1 MNTEKK
7 FYEMSLYERL
17 SLLASKSNL
26 TKNGISAVI
35 NQPLSFD
42 KIDGMVENAV
52 GSFPLPLGIA
62 TNFVINGKEYLVPM
76 AIEEPSVIAAA
87 SHAAKLAK
95 SRGGFKA
102 SAESS
107 IMRGQIQVTNLLDIK
122 KAIQVISKS
131 KESLLRTVN
140 SISKNV
146 KALDLKTRIVENE
159 IDGTK
164 MLATELYVDCKDSM
178 GANTINSMCELLGPE
193 IEQKTRGKVIL
204 KILSNYATERI
215 ATSKATFKKEELGG
229 KDIVDRILSA
239 FAFAFSDTY
248 RAVTHNKG
256 IMNGIDAVSIA
267 TGQDFRAIEA
277 ACHAYAS
284 RDGKYRSLTT
294 FSKSSN
300 GDLVG
305 KIEIPLSVGI
315 VGGVSTVHPMAKM
328 GLKLLGVKSASEL
341 ACVIA
346 SAGLA
351 QNLAAIRALS
361 TEGIQKGHMKLHAK
375 NIAVAAGAVGKIVDL
390 VSEAMYSQSKISLD
404 SARRIL
410 HDLGKEKDDSSRKN
424 TKKPKNTS

>member
-7 FYEMSLYERL
+7 FYEMSLDERL

-193 IEQKTRGKVIL
+193 IEQKTSGKVIL

-229 KDIVDRILSA
+229 NDIVDRILSA

-277 ACHAYAS
+277 SAHAYAS

-294 FSKSSN
+294 FAKSSN
-300 GDLVG
+300 GDLIG
-305 KIEIPLSVGI
+305 RIEIPLSVGI
-315 VGGVSTVHPMAKM
+315 VGGISTVHPVAKM
-328 GLKLLGVKSASEL
+328 GLKILGVKSASEL

-375 NIAVAAGAVGKIVDL
+375 NIAVAAGATGKLVDI
-390 VSEAMYSQSKISLD
+390 VSETMYKQSKISLD
-404 SARRIL
+404 IARRIL
-410 HDLGKEKDDSSRKN
+410 QDLHQARDSS
-424 TKKPKNTS
+424 S

>member
-7 FYEMSLYERL
+7 FYEMSLDERL
-17 SLLASKSNL
+17 SLIASKSNL
-26 TKNGISAVI
+26 TKNEISTVV
-35 NQPLSFD
+35 NQPLPFD
-42 KIDGMVENAV
+42 KIDRMIENAV
-52 GSFPLPLGIA
+52 GSFSLPLGIA

-95 SRGGFKA
+95 SSGGFKA

-122 KAIQVISKS
+122 KAIQVISKN

-140 SISKNV
+140 SISNNV

-164 MLATELYVDCKDSM
+164 MLAAELYVDCKDSM
-178 GANTINSMCELLGPE
+178 GANAINSMCELLGPE
-193 IEQKTRGKVIL
+193 IEQKTSGKVIL

-229 KDIVDRILSA
+229 TDIVDRILSA

-277 ACHAYAS
+277 AAHAYAS

-305 KIEIPLSVGI
+305 RIEIPLSVGI
-315 VGGVSTVHPMAKM
+315 VGGISIVHPVARM
-328 GLKLLGVKSASEL
+328 GLKILGVKSASEL

-375 NIAVAAGAVGKIVDL
+375 NIAVAAGATGKLVDI
-390 VSEAMYSQSKISLD
+390 VSETMYKQSKISLD

-410 HDLGKEKDDSSRKN
+410 QDLRHSMDSPS
-424 TKKPKNTS
+424 

>member
-7 FYEMSLYERL
+7 FYEMSLDERL
-17 SLLASKSNL
+17 SLIASKSNL
-26 TKNGISAVI
+26 TKNEISTVV
-35 NQPLSFD
+35 NQPLPFD
-42 KIDGMVENAV
+42 KIDRMIENAV
-52 GSFPLPLGIA
+52 GSFSLPLGIA

-95 SRGGFKA
+95 SSGGFKA

-122 KAIQVISKS
+122 KAIQVISKN

-140 SISKNV
+140 SISNNV

-164 MLATELYVDCKDSM
+164 MLAAELYVDCKDSM

-193 IEQKTRGKVIL
+193 IEQKTSGKVIL

-229 KDIVDRILSA
+229 ADIVDRILSA

-277 ACHAYAS
+277 AAHAYAS

-305 KIEIPLSVGI
+305 RIEIPLSVGI
-315 VGGVSTVHPMAKM
+315 VGGISIVHPVARM
-328 GLKLLGVKSASEL
+328 GLKILGVKSASEL

-375 NIAVAAGAVGKIVDL
+375 NIAVAAGATGKLVDI
-390 VSEAMYSQSKISLD
+390 VSETMYKQSKISLD

-410 HDLGKEKDDSSRKN
+410 QDLRHSMDSPS
-424 TKKPKNTS
+424 

>member
-7 FYEMSLYERL
+7 FYEMSLDERL
-17 SLLASKSNL
+17 SLVASKSNL
-26 TKNGISAVI
+26 TKNEISTVV
-35 NQPLSFD
+35 NQPLPFD
-42 KIDGMVENAV
+42 KIDRMVENAV
-52 GSFPLPLGIA
+52 GSFSLPLGIA

-95 SRGGFKA
+95 SSGGFKA
-102 SAESS
+102 SAQSS

-122 KAIQVISKS
+122 KAIQVISKN

-146 KALDLKTRIVENE
+146 KAVDLKTRIVENE

-164 MLATELYVDCKDSM
+164 MLAAELYVDCKDSM

-193 IEQKTRGKVIL
+193 IEQKTSGKVIL

-229 KDIVDRILSA
+229 TDIVDRILSA

-277 ACHAYAS
+277 AAHAYAS

-305 KIEIPLSVGI
+305 RIEIPLSVGI
-315 VGGVSTVHPMAKM
+315 VGGISIVHPVARM
-328 GLKLLGVKSASEL
+328 GLKILGVKSASEL

-351 QNLAAIRALS
+351 QNLAAIKALS

-375 NIAVAAGAVGKIVDL
+375 NIAVAAGATGKLVDI
-390 VSEAMYSQSKISLD
+390 VSETMYKQSKISLD

-410 HDLGKEKDDSSRKN
+410 QDLRHSRDRSS
-424 TKKPKNTS
+424 

>member
-7 FYEMSLYERL
+7 FYEMSVDERL

-26 TKNGISAVI
+26 TKNEISAVI

-122 KAIQVISKS
+122 KAIEVISKS

-229 KDIVDRILSA
+229 NDIVDRILSA

-277 ACHAYAS
+277 AAHAYAS

-294 FSKSSN
+294 FAKSSN

-305 KIEIPLSVGI
+305 RIEIPLSVGI
-315 VGGVSTVHPMAKM
+315 VGGISTVHPVAKM
-328 GLKLLGVKSASEL
+328 CLKILGVKSASEL

-375 NIAVAAGAVGKIVDL
+375 NIAVAAGATGKLVDI
-390 VSEAMYSQSKISLD
+390 VSETMYKQSKISLD
-404 SARRIL
+404 IARRIL
-410 HDLGKEKDDSSRKN
+410 QDLHQARDSS
-424 TKKPKNTS
+424 S

>member
-7 FYEMSLYERL
+7 FYEMSLDERL
-17 SLLASKSNL
+17 SLIASKSNL
-26 TKNGISAVI
+26 TKNEISTVV
-35 NQPLSFD
+35 NQPLPFD
-42 KIDGMVENAV
+42 KIDRMVENAV
-52 GSFPLPLGIA
+52 GSFSLPLGIA

-95 SRGGFKA
+95 SSGGFKA

-107 IMRGQIQVTNLLDIK
+107 IMRGQIQVTNILDIK
-122 KAIQVISKS
+122 KAIQVISKN

-140 SISKNV
+140 SISNNV

-164 MLATELYVDCKDSM
+164 MLAAELYVDCKDSM

-193 IEQKTRGKVIL
+193 IEQKTSGKVIL

-229 KDIVDRILSA
+229 TDIVDRILSA

-277 ACHAYAS
+277 AAHAYAS

-305 KIEIPLSVGI
+305 RIEIPLSVGI
-315 VGGVSTVHPMAKM
+315 VGGISIVHPVARM
-328 GLKLLGVKSASEL
+328 GLKILGVKSASEL

-375 NIAVAAGAVGKIVDL
+375 NIAVAAGATGKLVDI
-390 VSEAMYSQSKISLD
+390 VSETMYKQSKISLD

-410 HDLGKEKDDSSRKN
+410 QDLRHSMDSPS
-424 TKKPKNTS
+424 

>member
-7 FYEMSLYERL
+7 FYEMSLDERL
-17 SLLASKSNL
+17 SLVASKSNL
-26 TKNGISAVI
+26 TKNEISTVV
-35 NQPLSFD
+35 NQPLPFD
-42 KIDGMVENAV
+42 KIDRMVENAV
-52 GSFPLPLGIA
+52 GSFSLPLGIA

-95 SRGGFKA
+95 SSRGFKA

-122 KAIQVISKS
+122 KAIQVISKN

-146 KALDLKTRIVENE
+146 MALDLKTRIVENE

-164 MLATELYVDCKDSM
+164 MLAAELYVDCKDSM

-193 IEQKTRGKVIL
+193 IEQKTSGKVIL
-204 KILSNYATERI
+204 KIISNYATERI
-215 ATSKATFKKEELGG
+215 ATSEATFKKEELGG
-229 KDIVDRILSA
+229 TDIVDRILSA

-277 ACHAYAS
+277 AAHAYAS

-305 KIEIPLSVGI
+305 RIEIPLSVGI
-315 VGGVSTVHPMAKM
+315 VGGISTVHPVARM
-328 GLKLLGVKSASEL
+328 GLKILGVKSASEL

-375 NIAVAAGAVGKIVDL
+375 NIAVAAGATGKLVDI
-390 VSEAMYSQSKISLD
+390 VSETMYKQSKISLD
-404 SARRIL
+404 SARQIL
-410 HDLGKEKDDSSRKN
+410 QDLRHSRDSRS
-424 TKKPKNTS
+424 

>member
-7 FYEMSLYERL
+7 FYEMSLDERL

-26 TKNGISAVI
+26 TKNEISAVI
-35 NQPLSFD
+35 NQPLFFD

-122 KAIQVISKS
+122 KAIHVISKS

-178 GANTINSMCELLGPE
+178 GANTINSMCELLGPQ
-193 IEQKTRGKVIL
+193 IEQKTSGKVIL

-229 KDIVDRILSA
+229 NDIVDRILYA

-277 ACHAYAS
+277 SAHAYAS

-294 FSKSSN
+294 FAKSSN

-305 KIEIPLSVGI
+305 RIEIPLSVGI
-315 VGGVSTVHPMAKM
+315 VGGISTVHPVARM
-328 GLKLLGVKSASEL
+328 GLKILGVKSASEL

-375 NIAVAAGAVGKIVDL
+375 NIAVAAGATGKLVDI
-390 VSEAMYSQSKISLD
+390 VSETMYKQSKISLD
-404 SARRIL
+404 IARRIL
-410 HDLGKEKDDSSRKN
+410 QDLHYSRDSS
-424 TKKPKNTS
+424 S

>member
-7 FYEMSLYERL
+7 FYEMSLDERL

-26 TKNGISAVI
+26 TKNEISAVV
-35 NQPLSFD
+35 NQPLPFD
-42 KIDGMVENAV
+42 KIDRMVENAV
-52 GSFPLPLGIA
+52 GSFSLPLGIA

-87 SHAAKLAK
+87 SNAAKLAK

-102 SAESS
+102 SAERS

-122 KAIQVISKS
+122 KAIHVVSKS

-193 IEQKTRGKVIL
+193 IEQKTSGKVIL

-215 ATSKATFKKEELGG
+215 ATSKATFKKQELGG
-229 KDIVDRILSA
+229 NDIVDRILSA
-239 FAFAFSDTY
+239 FAFAYSDTY

-277 ACHAYAS
+277 AAHAYAS

-300 GDLVG
+300 GDLIG
-305 KIEIPLSVGI
+305 RIEIPLSVGI
-315 VGGVSTVHPMAKM
+315 VGGISTVHPVATMN
-328 GLKLLGVKSASEL
+328 LKILGVKSASEL

-346 SAGLA
+346 SVGLA

-375 NIAVAAGAVGKIVDL
+375 NIAVAAGATGKLVDI
-390 VSEAMYSQSKISLD
+390 VSETMYKQSKISLD

-410 HDLGKEKDDSSRKN
+410 QDLHHARDSS
-424 TKKPKNTS
+424 S

>member
-1 MNTEKK
+1 MNTGKK
-7 FYEMSLYERL
+7 FYEMSLDERL
-17 SLLASKSNL
+17 SLVASKSNL
-26 TKNGISAVI
+26 TKNEISTLV
-35 NQPLSFD
+35 NQPLPFD
-42 KIDGMVENAV
+42 KIDRMIENAV
-52 GSFPLPLGIA
+52 GIFSLPLGIA

-122 KAIQVISKS
+122 KAIHVVSKN
-131 KESLLRTVN
+131 KGSLLRTVN

-164 MLATELYVDCKDSM
+164 MLAAELYVDCKDSM

-193 IEQKTRGKVIL
+193 IEQKTSGKVIL

-215 ATSKATFKKEELGG
+215 AISKATFKKEELGG
-229 KDIVDRILSA
+229 TDIVDRILSA

-277 ACHAYAS
+277 AAHAYAS

-305 KIEIPLSVGI
+305 RIEIPLSVGI
-315 VGGVSTVHPMAKM
+315 VGGISTVHPVAKM
-328 GLKLLGVKSASEL
+328 GLKILGVKSASEL

-346 SAGLA
+346 SVGLA

-375 NIAVAAGAVGKIVDL
+375 NIAVAAGATGKLVDI
-390 VSEAMYSQSKISLD
+390 VSETMYKQSKITLD

-410 HDLGKEKDDSSRKN
+410 QDLHHARGGSS
-424 TKKPKNTS
+424 KKIL

>member
-7 FYEMSLYERL
+7 FYEMSLDERL

-26 TKNGISAVI
+26 TKNEISAVV
-35 NQPLSFD
+35 NQPLPFD
-42 KIDGMVENAV
+42 KIDRMVENAV
-52 GSFPLPLGIA
+52 GSFSLPLGIA

-107 IMRGQIQVTNLLDIK
+107 IVRGQIQVTNLLDIK
-122 KAIQVISKS
+122 KAIHVISKS

-193 IEQKTRGKVIL
+193 IEQKTSGKVIL

-229 KDIVDRILSA
+229 NDIVDRILSA

-277 ACHAYAS
+277 AAHAYAS

-305 KIEIPLSVGI
+305 RIEIPLSVGI
-315 VGGVSTVHPMAKM
+315 VGGISTVNPVARM
-328 GLKLLGVKSASEL
+328 GLKILGVKSACEL

-351 QNLAAIRALS
+351 QNLAAIKALS

-375 NIAVAAGAVGKIVDL
+375 NIAVAAGATGKLVDI
-390 VSEAMYSQSKISLD
+390 VSETMYKQSKISMD

-410 HDLGKEKDDSSRKN
+410 QDLHHARDSS
-424 TKKPKNTS
+424 S

>member
-7 FYEMSLYERL
+7 FYEMSLDERL
-17 SLLASKSNL
+17 SLVASKSNL
-26 TKNGISAVI
+26 TKNEISTVV
-35 NQPLSFD
+35 NQPLPFD
-42 KIDGMVENAV
+42 KIDRMVENAV
-52 GSFPLPLGIA
+52 GSFSLPLGIA
-62 TNFVINGKEYLVPM
+62 MNFVINGKEYLVPM

-95 SRGGFKA
+95 SSGGFKA

-107 IMRGQIQVTNLLDIK
+107 IMRGQIQVINILDIK
-122 KAIQVISKS
+122 KAIQVISKN

-140 SISKNV
+140 SISKNL

-164 MLATELYVDCKDSM
+164 MLVAELYVDCKDSM

-193 IEQKTRGKVIL
+193 IEQKTSGKVIL

-229 KDIVDRILSA
+229 TDIVDRILSA

-277 ACHAYAS
+277 AAHAYAS

-305 KIEIPLSVGI
+305 RIEIPLSVGI
-315 VGGVSTVHPMAKM
+315 VGGISIVHPVARM
-328 GLKLLGVKSASEL
+328 GLKILGVKSASEL

-351 QNLAAIRALS
+351 QNLGAIRALS

-375 NIAVAAGAVGKIVDL
+375 NIAVAAGATGKLVDI
-390 VSEAMYSQSKISLD
+390 VSETMYKQSKISLD

-410 HDLGKEKDDSSRKN
+410 QDLRHSRDS
-424 TKKPKNTS
+424 PF

>member
-1 MNTEKK
+1 MNTGKK
-7 FYEMSLYERL
+7 FYEMSLNERL
-17 SLLASKSNL
+17 SLVASKSNL
-26 TKNGISAVI
+26 TKNEISTLV
-35 NQPLSFD
+35 NQPLPFD
-42 KIDGMVENAV
+42 KIDRMVENAV
-52 GSFPLPLGIA
+52 GIFSLPLGIA

-122 KAIQVISKS
+122 KAIHVISKN
-131 KESLLRTVN
+131 KGSLLRTVN

-146 KALDLKTRIVENE
+146 KALNLKTRIVENE

-164 MLATELYVDCKDSM
+164 MLAAELYVDCKDSM

-193 IEQKTRGKVIL
+193 IEQKTSGKVIL

-215 ATSKATFKKEELGG
+215 ATSKATFKKKELGG
-229 KDIVDRILSA
+229 IDIVDRILSA

-277 ACHAYAS
+277 AAHAYAS

-305 KIEIPLSVGI
+305 RIEIPLSVGI
-315 VGGVSTVHPMAKM
+315 VGGISTVHPVAKM
-328 GLKLLGVKSASEL
+328 GLKILGVKSASEL

-351 QNLAAIRALS
+351 QNLAAIKALS

-375 NIAVAAGAVGKIVDL
+375 NIAVAAGATGKLVDI
-390 VSEAMYSQSKISLD
+390 VSETMYKQSKITLD

-410 HDLGKEKDDSSRKN
+410 QDLHHARGGSS
-424 TKKPKNTS
+424 

>member
-7 FYEMSLYERL
+7 FYEMSLDERL
-17 SLLASKSNL
+17 SLVASKSNL
-26 TKNGISAVI
+26 TKNEISTVV
-35 NQPLSFD
+35 NQPLPFD
-42 KIDGMVENAV
+42 KINRMVENAV
-52 GSFPLPLGIA
+52 GSFSLPLGIA

-95 SRGGFKA
+95 SSGGFKA
-102 SAESS
+102 SAQSS

-122 KAIQVISKS
+122 KAIQVISKN

-146 KALDLKTRIVENE
+146 KALDLKTRIIENE

-164 MLATELYVDCKDSM
+164 MLAAELYVDCKDSM

-193 IEQKTRGKVIL
+193 IEQKTSGKVIV

-229 KDIVDRILSA
+229 TDIVDRILSA

-277 ACHAYAS
+277 AAHAYAS

-294 FSKSSN
+294 YSKSTN

-305 KIEIPLSVGI
+305 RIEIPLSVGI
-315 VGGVSTVHPMAKM
+315 VGGISTVHPVARM
-328 GLKLLGVKSASEL
+328 GLKILGVKSACEL

-361 TEGIQKGHMKLHAK
+361 TEGIQKGHMKLHVK
-375 NIAVAAGAVGKIVDL
+375 NIAVAAGATGKLVDI
-390 VSEAMYSQSKISLD
+390 VSETMYKQSKITLD

-410 HDLGKEKDDSSRKN
+410 QDLNHSRDSS
-424 TKKPKNTS
+424 S

>member
-7 FYEMSLYERL
+7 FYEMSLDERL

-26 TKNGISAVI
+26 TKNEISAVI

-193 IEQKTRGKVIL
+193 IEQKTSGKVIL

-229 KDIVDRILSA
+229 NDIVDRILSA

-277 ACHAYAS
+277 SAHAYAS
-284 RDGKYRSLTT
+284 RNGKYRSLTT
-294 FSKSSN
+294 FTKSSN

-305 KIEIPLSVGI
+305 RIEIPLSVGI
-315 VGGVSTVHPMAKM
+315 VGGISTVHPVAKM
-328 GLKLLGVKSASEL
+328 GLKILGVKSASEL

-375 NIAVAAGAVGKIVDL
+375 NIAVAAGATGKLVDI
-390 VSEAMYSQSKISLD
+390 VSETMYKQSNISLD
-404 SARRIL
+404 IARRIL
-410 HDLGKEKDDSSRKN
+410 QDLHHARDSS
-424 TKKPKNTS
+424 S

>member
-7 FYEMSLYERL
+7 FYEMSLDERL

-26 TKNGISAVI
+26 TKNEISTVV
-35 NQPLSFD
+35 NQPLPFD
-42 KIDGMVENAV
+42 KIDRMVENAV
-52 GSFPLPLGIA
+52 GSYSLPLGIA
-62 TNFVINGKEYLVPM
+62 TNFEINGKEYLVPM
-76 AIEEPSVIAAA
+76 AIEEPSVISAA

-95 SRGGFKA
+95 SSGGFKA

-122 KAIQVISKS
+122 KAIQVISKN
-131 KESLLRTVN
+131 KESFLRTVN

-146 KALDLKTRIVENE
+146 KALDLKTRIVKNE

-164 MLATELYVDCKDSM
+164 MLAAELYVDCKDSM

-193 IEQKTRGKVIL
+193 IEQKTSGRVIL

-229 KDIVDRILSA
+229 TDIVDRILSA

-277 ACHAYAS
+277 AAHAYAS

-305 KIEIPLSVGI
+305 RIEIPLSVGI
-315 VGGVSTVHPMAKM
+315 VGGISTVHPGARM
-328 GLKLLGVKSASEL
+328 GLKILGVKSASEL

-375 NIAVAAGAVGKIVDL
+375 NIAAAAGATGKLVDI
-390 VSEAMYSQSKISLD
+390 VSETMYKQSKISLD

-410 HDLGKEKDDSSRKN
+410 QDLRHSRDSPS
-424 TKKPKNTS
+424 

>member
-7 FYEMSLYERL
+7 FYEMSLDERL
-17 SLLASKSNL
+17 SLVASKSNL
-26 TKNGISAVI
+26 TKNEISTVV
-35 NQPLSFD
+35 NQALPFD
-42 KIDGMVENAV
+42 KIDRMVENAV
-52 GSFPLPLGIA
+52 GSFSLPLGIA

-87 SHAAKLAK
+87 SHAAKLAE
-95 SRGGFKA
+95 SSGGFKA

-122 KAIQVISKS
+122 NAIQVISKN

-164 MLATELYVDCKDSM
+164 MLAAELYVDCKDSM

-193 IEQKTRGKVIL
+193 IEQKTSGKVIL

-229 KDIVDRILSA
+229 TDIVDRILSA

-277 ACHAYAS
+277 AAHAYAS

-305 KIEIPLSVGI
+305 RIEIPLSVGI
-315 VGGVSTVHPMAKM
+315 VGGISIVHPVARM
-328 GLKLLGVKSASEL
+328 GLKILGVKSASEL
-341 ACVIA
+341 ACVVA

-375 NIAVAAGAVGKIVDL
+375 NIAVAAGATGKLVDI
-390 VSEAMYSQSKISLD
+390 VSETMYKQSKISLD

-410 HDLGKEKDDSSRKN
+410 QDLRHK
-424 TKKPKNTS
+424 

>member
-7 FYEMSLYERL
+7 FYEMSLDERL

-26 TKNGISAVI
+26 TKNEISAVI

-107 IMRGQIQVTNLLDIK
+107 IMRGQIQVTNLLDFK
-122 KAIQVISKS
+122 KAIHVISKS

-178 GANTINSMCELLGPE
+178 GANTINSMCELLGTE

-229 KDIVDRILSA
+229 NDIVDRILSA

-277 ACHAYAS
+277 AAHAYAS

-305 KIEIPLSVGI
+305 RIEIPLSVGI
-315 VGGVSTVHPMAKM
+315 VGGISTVHPVARMS
-328 GLKLLGVKSASEL
+328 LKILGVKSASEL

-375 NIAVAAGAVGKIVDL
+375 NIAVAAGATGKLVDI
-390 VSEAMYSQSKISLD
+390 VSETMYKQSNISLD
-404 SARRIL
+404 IARRIL
-410 HDLGKEKDDSSRKN
+410 QDLHQARDSS
-424 TKKPKNTS
+424 S

>member
-7 FYEMSLYERL
+7 FYEMSLDERL
-17 SLLASKSNL
+17 SLVASKSNL
-26 TKNGISAVI
+26 TKNEISTVV
-35 NQPLSFD
+35 NQPLPFD
-42 KIDGMVENAV
+42 KIDRMVENAV
-52 GSFPLPLGIA
+52 GSFSLPLGIA

-95 SRGGFKA
+95 SSGGFKA

-122 KAIQVISKS
+122 KAIQVISKN

-164 MLATELYVDCKDSM
+164 MLAAELYVDCKDSM

-193 IEQKTRGKVIL
+193 IEQKTSGKVIL

-229 KDIVDRILSA
+229 TDIVDRILSA

-277 ACHAYAS
+277 AAHAYAS

-305 KIEIPLSVGI
+305 RIEIPLSVGI
-315 VGGVSTVHPMAKM
+315 VGGISIVHPVARM
-328 GLKLLGVKSASEL
+328 GLKILGVKSASEL

-375 NIAVAAGAVGKIVDL
+375 NIAVAAGATGKLVDI
-390 VSEAMYSQSKISLD
+390 VSETMYKQSKISLD
-404 SARRIL
+404 SARQIL
-410 HDLGKEKDDSSRKN
+410 QDLRHSRDS
-424 TKKPKNTS
+424 PF

>member
-1 MNTEKK
+1 MNTGKK
-7 FYEMSLYERL
+7 FYEMSLNERL
-17 SLLASKSNL
+17 SLVASKSNL
-26 TKNGISAVI
+26 TKNEISTLV
-35 NQPLSFD
+35 NQPLPFD
-42 KIDGMVENAV
+42 KIDRMVENAV
-52 GSFPLPLGIA
+52 GIFSLPLGIA

-122 KAIQVISKS
+122 KAIHVISKN

-146 KALDLKTRIVENE
+146 KALNLKTRIVENE

-164 MLATELYVDCKDSM
+164 MLAAELYVDCKDSM

-193 IEQKTRGKVIL
+193 IEQKTSGKVIL

-215 ATSKATFKKEELGG
+215 ATSKATFKKKELGG
-229 KDIVDRILSA
+229 TDIVDRILSA

-277 ACHAYAS
+277 AAHAYAS

-305 KIEIPLSVGI
+305 RIEIPLSVGI
-315 VGGVSTVHPMAKM
+315 VGGISTVHPVAKM
-328 GLKLLGVKSASEL
+328 GLKILGVKSASEL

-346 SAGLA
+346 SVGLA
-351 QNLAAIRALS
+351 QNLAAIRALA

-375 NIAVAAGAVGKIVDL
+375 NIAVAAGATGKLVDI
-390 VSEAMYSQSKISLD
+390 VSETMYKQSKITLD

-410 HDLGKEKDDSSRKN
+410 QDLHHARGGSS
-424 TKKPKNTS
+424 

>member
-7 FYEMSLYERL
+7 FYEMSLDERL

-26 TKNGISAVI
+26 TKNEISAVV
-35 NQPLSFD
+35 NQPLPFD
-42 KIDGMVENAV
+42 KIDRMVENAV
-52 GSFPLPLGIA
+52 GSFSLPLGIA

-107 IMRGQIQVTNLLDIK
+107 IIRGQIQVTNLLDIK
-122 KAIQVISKS
+122 KAIHVVSKS

-146 KALDLKTRIVENE
+146 KALDLRTRIVENE

-193 IEQKTRGKVIL
+193 IEQKTSGKVIL

-215 ATSKATFKKEELGG
+215 ATSKATFKKQELGG
-229 KDIVDRILSA
+229 NDIVDRILSA

-277 ACHAYAS
+277 AAHAYAS
-284 RDGKYRSLTT
+284 RSGKYRSLTT

-305 KIEIPLSVGI
+305 RIEIPLSVGI
-315 VGGVSTVHPMAKM
+315 VGGASTVHPVARM
-328 GLKLLGVKSASEL
+328 GLKILGVKSASDL

-361 TEGIQKGHMKLHAK
+361 AEGIQKGHMKLHAK
-375 NIAVAAGAVGKIVDL
+375 NIAVAAGATGKLVDI
-390 VSEAMYSQSKISLD
+390 VSETMYKQSKISLD

-410 HDLGKEKDDSSRKN
+410 QDLHHARDSS
-424 TKKPKNTS
+424 S

>member
-1 MNTEKK
+1 MTEKK
-7 FYEMSLYERL
+7 FYQMSLEERL
-17 SLLASKSNL
+17 SLIAAKSGL
-26 TKNGISAVI
+26 TKNEISTVV
-35 NQPLSFD
+35 NHPLSFD
-42 KIDGMVENAV
+42 KIDKMVENAI
-52 GSFPLPLGIA
+52 GSFSLPLGIA

-87 SHAAKLAK
+87 SHAAKLARSK
-95 SRGGFKA
+95 GGFKA
-102 SAESS
+102 SAKSS

-122 KAIQVISKS
+122 KATQAISKS
-131 KESLLRTVN
+131 KESLLKVAN
-140 SISKNV
+140 SVSKNV
-146 KALDLKTRIVENE
+146 KAVDLKSRVVDND

-164 MLATELYVDCKDSM
+164 MLLAEIHVDCKDSM
-178 GANTINSMCELLGPE
+178 GANTINTMCELLGPK
-193 IEQKTRGKVIL
+193 IQHKTGGKVIL

-215 ATSKATFKKEELGG
+215 AISKATFKKEELGG
-229 KDIVDRILSA
+229 ADIVDRILSA
-239 FAFAFSDTY
+239 FALAFSDTH

-256 IMNGIDAVSIA
+256 IMNGIDAVCIA

-277 ACHAYAS
+277 AAHAYAS
-284 RDGKYRSLTT
+284 RDGKYRSLTS

-315 VGGVSTVHPMAKM
+315 VGGISTVHPMAKM
-328 GLKLLGVKSASEL
+328 GLKILGVKSASEL

-375 NIAVAAGAVGKIVDL
+375 NIAVAAGATGKIVDL
-390 VSEAMYSQSKISLD
+390 VSETMYKQSKISLD

-410 HDLGKEKDDSSRKN
+410 HDLGTVKDDSSKN
-424 TKKPKNTS
+424 TKNTP

>member
-1 MNTEKK
+1 MNTKKK
-7 FYEMSLYERL
+7 FYEMSLDERL

-26 TKNGISAVI
+26 TKNEISAVV
-35 NQPLSFD
+35 NQPLPFD
-42 KIDGMVENAV
+42 KIDRMVENAV
-52 GSFPLPLGIA
+52 GSFSLPLGIA

-95 SRGGFKA
+95 TRGGFKA

-107 IMRGQIQVTNLLDIK
+107 IVRGQIQVTNLLDIK
-122 KAIQVISKS
+122 KAIHVISKS

-193 IEQKTRGKVIL
+193 IEQKTSGKVIL

-229 KDIVDRILSA
+229 NDIVDRILSA

-277 ACHAYAS
+277 AAHAYAS

-305 KIEIPLSVGI
+305 RIEIPLSVGI
-315 VGGVSTVHPMAKM
+315 VGGISTVNPVARM
-328 GLKLLGVKSASEL
+328 GLKILGVKSACEL

-351 QNLAAIRALS
+351 QNLAAIKALS

-375 NIAVAAGAVGKIVDL
+375 NIAVAAGATGKLVDI
-390 VSEAMYSQSKISLD
+390 VSETMYKQSKISMD

-410 HDLGKEKDDSSRKN
+410 QDLHHARDSS
-424 TKKPKNTS
+424 S

>member
-7 FYEMSLYERL
+7 FYEMSLDERL
-17 SLLASKSNL
+17 SLVASKSNL
-26 TKNGISAVI
+26 TKNEISTVV
-35 NQPLSFD
+35 NQALPFD
-42 KIDGMVENAV
+42 KIDRMVENAI
-52 GSFPLPLGIA
+52 GSFSLPLGIA

-87 SHAAKLAK
+87 SHAAKLAE
-95 SRGGFKA
+95 SSGGFKA

-122 KAIQVISKS
+122 DAIQVISKN

-164 MLATELYVDCKDSM
+164 MLAAELYVDCKDSM

-193 IEQKTRGKVIL
+193 IEQKTSGKVIL

-229 KDIVDRILSA
+229 TDIVDRILSA

-277 ACHAYAS
+277 AAHAYAS

-305 KIEIPLSVGI
+305 RIEIPLSVGI
-315 VGGVSTVHPMAKM
+315 VGGISIVHPVARM
-328 GLKLLGVKSASEL
+328 GLKILGVKSASEL
-341 ACVIA
+341 ACVVA

-375 NIAVAAGAVGKIVDL
+375 NIAVAAGATGKLVDI
-390 VSEAMYSQSKISLD
+390 VSETMYKQSKISLD

-410 HDLGKEKDDSSRKN
+410 QDLRHK
-424 TKKPKNTS
+424 

>member
-7 FYEMSLYERL
+7 FYEMSVDERL

-26 TKNGISAVI
+26 TKNEISAVI

-122 KAIQVISKS
+122 KAIEVISKS

-229 KDIVDRILSA
+229 NDIVDRILSA

-277 ACHAYAS
+277 SAHAYAS
-284 RDGKYRSLTT
+284 RNGKYRSLTT
-294 FSKSSN
+294 FAKSSN

-305 KIEIPLSVGI
+305 RIEIPLSVGI
-315 VGGVSTVHPMAKM
+315 VGGISTVHPVAKM
-328 GLKLLGVKSASEL
+328 CLKILGVKSASEL

-375 NIAVAAGAVGKIVDL
+375 NIAVAAGATGKLVDI
-390 VSEAMYSQSKISLD
+390 VSETMYKQSKISLD
-404 SARRIL
+404 IARRIL
-410 HDLGKEKDDSSRKN
+410 QDLHQARDSS
-424 TKKPKNTS
+424 S

>member
-7 FYEMSLYERL
+7 FYEMSLDERL
-17 SLLASKSNL
+17 SLVASKSNL
-26 TKNGISAVI
+26 TKNEISTVV
-35 NQPLSFD
+35 NQPLPFD
-42 KIDGMVENAV
+42 KIDRMVENAV
-52 GSFPLPLGIA
+52 GSFSLPLGIA
-62 TNFVINGKEYLVPM
+62 MNFVINGKEYLVPM

-107 IMRGQIQVTNLLDIK
+107 IMRGQIQVINLLDIK
-122 KAIQVISKS
+122 KAIQVISKN
-131 KESLLRTVN
+131 KESLLRAVN

-164 MLATELYVDCKDSM
+164 MLAAELYVDCKDSM

-193 IEQKTRGKVIL
+193 IEQKTSGKVIL

-229 KDIVDRILSA
+229 TDIVDRILSA

-277 ACHAYAS
+277 AAHAYAS

-305 KIEIPLSVGI
+305 RIEIPLSVGI
-315 VGGVSTVHPMAKM
+315 VGGISTVHPVARM
-328 GLKLLGVKSASEL
+328 GLKILGVKSASEL

-361 TEGIQKGHMKLHAK
+361 TKGIQKGHMKLHAK
-375 NIAVAAGAVGKIVDL
+375 NIAVAAGATGKLVDI
-390 VSEAMYSQSKISLD
+390 VSETMYKQSKISLD

-410 HDLGKEKDDSSRKN
+410 QDLHHARDSS
-424 TKKPKNTS
+424 S

>member
-277 ACHAYAS
+277 SAHAYAS

-294 FSKSSN
+294 FTKSSN

-305 KIEIPLSVGI
+305 RIKIPLSVGI
-315 VGGVSTVHPMAKM
+315 VGGISTVHPVAKM
-328 GLKLLGVKSASEL
+328 GLKILGVKSASEL

-375 NIAVAAGAVGKIVDL
+375 NIAVAAGATGKLVDI
-390 VSEAMYSQSKISLD
+390 VSETMYKQSKISLD
-404 SARRIL
+404 IARRIL
-410 HDLGKEKDDSSRKN
+410 QDLHQARDSS
-424 TKKPKNTS
+424 S

>member
-7 FYEMSLYERL
+7 FYEMSLDERL
-17 SLLASKSNL
+17 SLIASKSNL
-26 TKNGISAVI
+26 TKNEISTVV
-35 NQPLSFD
+35 NQPLTFD
-42 KIDGMVENAV
+42 KIDRMIENAV
-52 GSFPLPLGIA
+52 GSFSLPLGIA

-95 SRGGFKA
+95 SSGGFKA

-122 KAIQVISKS
+122 KAIQVISKN

-140 SISKNV
+140 SISNNV

-164 MLATELYVDCKDSM
+164 MLAAELYVDCKDSM

-193 IEQKTRGKVIL
+193 IEQKTSGKVIL

-229 KDIVDRILSA
+229 TDIVDRILSA

-277 ACHAYAS
+277 AAHAYAS

-305 KIEIPLSVGI
+305 RIEIPLSVGI
-315 VGGVSTVHPMAKM
+315 VGGISIVHPVARM
-328 GLKLLGVKSASEL
+328 GLKILGVKSASEL

-375 NIAVAAGAVGKIVDL
+375 NIAVAAGATGKLVDI
-390 VSEAMYSQSKISLD
+390 VSETMYKQSKISLD

-410 HDLGKEKDDSSRKN
+410 QDLRHSMDSPS
-424 TKKPKNTS
+424 

>member
-1 MNTEKK
+1 MNTKKK
-7 FYEMSLYERL
+7 FYEMNLDERL

-26 TKNGISAVI
+26 TKNEISAVV
-35 NQPLSFD
+35 NQPLPFD
-42 KIDGMVENAV
+42 KIDRMVENAV
-52 GSFPLPLGIA
+52 GSFSLPLGIA

-95 SRGGFKA
+95 TRGGFKA

-107 IMRGQIQVTNLLDIK
+107 IVRGQIQVTNLLDIK
-122 KAIQVISKS
+122 KAIHVISKS

-193 IEQKTRGKVIL
+193 IEQKTSGKVIL

-229 KDIVDRILSA
+229 NDIVDRILSA

-277 ACHAYAS
+277 AAHAYAS

-305 KIEIPLSVGI
+305 RIEIPLSVGI
-315 VGGVSTVHPMAKM
+315 VGGISTVNPVARM
-328 GLKLLGVKSASEL
+328 GLKILGVKSACEL

-351 QNLAAIRALS
+351 QNLAAIKALS

-375 NIAVAAGAVGKIVDL
+375 NIAVAAGATGKLVDI
-390 VSEAMYSQSKISLD
+390 VSETMYKQSKISMD

-410 HDLGKEKDDSSRKN
+410 QDLHHARDSS
-424 TKKPKNTS
+424 S

>member
-7 FYEMSLYERL
+7 FYEMSLDERL
-17 SLLASKSNL
+17 SLIASKSNL
-26 TKNGISAVI
+26 TKNEISTVV
-35 NQPLSFD
+35 NQPLPFD
-42 KIDGMVENAV
+42 KIDRMIENAV
-52 GSFPLPLGIA
+52 GSFSLPLGIA

-95 SRGGFKA
+95 SSGGFKA

-122 KAIQVISKS
+122 KAIQVISKN

-140 SISKNV
+140 SISNNV

-164 MLATELYVDCKDSM
+164 MLAAELYVDCKDSM

-193 IEQKTRGKVIL
+193 IEQKTSGKVIL

-229 KDIVDRILSA
+229 TDIVDRILSA

-277 ACHAYAS
+277 AAHAYAS

-294 FSKSSN
+294 FSKSSK

-305 KIEIPLSVGI
+305 RIEIPLSVGI
-315 VGGVSTVHPMAKM
+315 VGGISIVHPVARM
-328 GLKLLGVKSASEL
+328 GLKILGVKSASEL

-375 NIAVAAGAVGKIVDL
+375 NIAVAAGATGKLVDI
-390 VSEAMYSQSKISLD
+390 VSETMYKQSKISLD

-410 HDLGKEKDDSSRKN
+410 QDLRHSMDSPS
-424 TKKPKNTS
+424 